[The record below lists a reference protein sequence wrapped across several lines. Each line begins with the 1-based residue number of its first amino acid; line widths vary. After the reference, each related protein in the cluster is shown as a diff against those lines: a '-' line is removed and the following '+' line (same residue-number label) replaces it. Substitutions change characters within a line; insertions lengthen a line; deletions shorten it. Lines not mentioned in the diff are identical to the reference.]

1 MNEITIPSWEELLLF
16 RYSDYLVRQ
25 GEWMWFLQILTNF
38 TFPVKFPPLSYVWPY
53 YLVSSEEHMVE
64 LLCEPKAWLESVN
77 TASI

>member
-1 MNEITIPSWEELLLF
+1 
-16 RYSDYLVRQ
+16 
-25 GEWMWFLQILTNF
+25 MWFLQILTNF